1 MFAFFY
7 LLIGA
12 ALYVIAVPFLLLL
25 IFYPK
30 YRRSVP
36 ARFFLWRNPPFQER
50 RLWFHACSF
59 GEVKAL
65 EAVVAMLDE
74 PVNVTVV
81 TDTGYEAAGEIAA
94 ERRFLPFEIFLPFW
108 IRPQKALVVLEA
120 ELWYM
125 LFYTAK
131 KRGMPVFLLNARIS
145 DRSYRRYL
153 FFRRFYRRIFENID
167 IVFAQ
172 SQKDKKR
179 LEALGAKRVEVTGNI
194 KAYRP
199 LKPKMQLPK
208 PEGETVVLASTHEKE
223 EALLLS
229 HLRLYQGRRVIVVPR
244 HPERFEAVGQLLEKI
259 AAQKG
264 LSFARFSQDA
274 TLTQDIVLVDKMG
287 VLVDIYA
294 IADVVVLGGSF
305 IDGIGGHNPLEPA
318 HFGVKLISGKYIF
331 NQEALFPMVRNVV
344 FSEYESIEL
353 SISRAKPVVIENGV
367 DLSIVREALQSVV

>member
-1 MFAFFY
+1 
-7 LLIGA
+7 
-12 ALYVIAVPFLLLL
+12 
-25 IFYPK
+25 
-30 YRRSVP
+30 
-36 ARFFLWRNPPFQER
+36 
-50 RLWFHACSF
+50 
-59 GEVKAL
+59 
-65 EAVVAMLDE
+65 MLDE
-74 PVNVTVV
+74 PINVTVV
-81 TDTGYEAAGEIAA
+81 THTGYEAAGEIAK

-125 LFYTAK
+125 LFYAAK
-131 KRGMPVFLLNARIS
+131 KRGMPLFLLNARIS

-153 FFRRFYRRIFENID
+153 LFRRFYRRIFENID

-172 SQKDKKR
+172 SQKDKAR

-199 LKPKMQLPK
+199 FKPKERLPK
-208 PEGETVVLASTHEKE
+208 PAGETVVLASTHEKE
-223 EALLLS
+223 EALLLE
-229 HLRLYQGRRVIVVPR
+229 HLRLYKGRTVIVVPR
-244 HPERFEAVGQLLEKI
+244 HPERFDAVAQMLEKR
-259 AAQKG
+259 ATEKG

-274 TLTQDIVLVDKMG
+274 TLTQDIVLVDRMG

-294 IADVVVLGGSF
+294 VADVVVLGGSF

-344 FSEYESIEL
+344 FADCEEIETA
-353 SISRAKPVVIENGV
+353 ISNAEPVTIENSV
-367 DLSIVREALQSVV
+367 DLSIVREALQNVV